1 MLDTSVDI
9 EYDSDMNALED
20 ISEEAKNMDISELSK
35 LPDIES
41 MFLNNLYKYP
51 LLDPVEQ
58 MELCKIKDSN
68 KEAKDRLFYHNLRMV
83 AYIAKKYVNF
93 GLDYMELIQE
103 GSIGLLVAIDKFDAS
118 KGFKLSTYAIC
129 WIKNYILRAIQNTG
143 NAIRLPINLS
153 YKMFTVEK
161 LRDKL
166 KHDLE
171 REPTIK
177 ELVDITGYSKDSV
190 ELALQYHD
198 INLISMDKVINEGED
213 PNNISFGE
221 MIEDDD
227 FSIDEELEKKEL
239 HNILQKLLDELDD
252 KYRIVIEMRFG
263 INRDRQYTLEEIGK
277 ELYITRERVRQ
288 IENKALRKI
297 RIRAKKY
304 KALEG
309 YGVFNDS
316 ENNL

>member
-68 KEAKDRLFYHNLRMV
+68 KEAKDKLFYHNLRMV

-143 NAIRLPINLS
+143 NTIRLPINLS

-190 ELALQYHD
+190 ELALQYND
-198 INLISMDKVINEGED
+198 MNLISMDKVINEGED

-221 MIEDDD
+221 MIEDND